1 MIATETG
8 VTTITTESIGAEMG
22 TAMTGEFIEIATTED
37 MDGTGVTI
45 AETMATTGAGT
56 DGGGFTG
63 TAATGF
69 TKS

>member
-8 VTTITTESIGAEMG
+8 VTTITTESIGTG
-22 TAMTGEFIEIATTED
+22 TETATIGEFIETAMTED
-37 MDGTGVTI
+37 MDGTGATI

-69 TKS
+69 TKF